1 MLAATR
7 DGSLPDGGSSRDG
20 LARARRGIGFTSAKV
35 QKNTT
40 AADATA
46 TSTGKRTC
54 QWPSGRSF
62 NDCPSIAVLTG
73 DVGGH
78 DEQRHPAIADIVS
91 AIVLR
96 ARHAKPNAAMPG
108 AGVRVHRLTTQ
119 EGRSGGRR
127 KAFA

>member
-1 MLAATR
+1 
-7 DGSLPDGGSSRDG
+7 
-20 LARARRGIGFTSAKV
+20 
-35 QKNTT
+35 
-40 AADATA
+40 
-46 TSTGKRTC
+46 
-54 QWPSGRSF
+54 RSF

-96 ARHAKPNAAMPG
+96 ARRSSARRHAKPNAAMPG